1 MKAKGEGLATMRRL
15 ILFRHARAEPR
26 SPGGGDIERPL
37 SPRGRQDAAI
47 MGAVLA
53 RAGLAP
59 DLALV
64 SPARRARETWQC
76 ARDAFPAAAM
86 EVRKGL
92 YNAAP
97 EGVAAELEAWGDGAG
112 TVMVVG
118 HNPGLQELTVSLL
131 EGGDA
136 SAADFDR
143 VSADF
148 ATATAAALR
157 LDPGGRVA
165 VEGLFHVR
173 DHGGE
178 GG

>member
-1 MKAKGEGLATMRRL
+1 MRRL
-15 ILFRHARAEPR
+15 ILFRHAKAEPR
-26 SPGGGDIERPL
+26 SPGGQDIERPL
-37 SPRGRQDAAI
+37 SPRGRDDAAI

-64 SPARRARETWQC
+64 SPARRARDTWQW
-76 ARDAFPAAAM
+76 ARDAFPDAAM
-86 EVRKGL
+86 EVRSGL

-97 EGVAAELEAWGDGAG
+97 EGVAAELDAGTDGAG

-118 HNPGLQELTVSLL
+118 HNPGLQELAVSLL
-131 EGGDA
+131 SDGDA
-136 SAADFDR
+136 SAADIDR

-148 ATATAAALR
+148 ATATAVALR
-157 LDPGGRVA
+157 IDVDGRVA
-165 VEGLFHVR
+165 IEGLFHVR

>member
-1 MKAKGEGLATMRRL
+1 MRRL

-26 SPGGGDIERPL
+26 SPGGQDIARPL
-37 SPRGRQDAAI
+37 APRGRDDAAI

-59 DLALV
+59 DLVLV
-64 SPARRARETWQC
+64 SPARRARETWQY
-76 ARDAFPAAAM
+76 AQSAFPEVAM

-97 EGVAAELEAWGDGAG
+97 EGVAAELDAGADGAG

-118 HNPGLQELTVSLL
+118 HNPSLQELAVALL

-136 SAADFDR
+136 PAADIDR

-157 LDPGGRVA
+157 IDADGRA
-165 VEGLFHVR
+165 SIEGLFHVR

>member
-1 MKAKGEGLATMRRL
+1 MRRL
-15 ILFRHARAEPR
+15 ILFRHAKAEPR
-26 SPGGGDIERPL
+26 SPGGEDIARPL
-37 SPRGRQDAAI
+37 ASRGRDDAAI

-59 DLALV
+59 DLVLV
-64 SPARRARETWQC
+64 SPARRARETWQY
-76 ARDAFPAAAM
+76 ARGPFPGVAV

-97 EGVAAELEAWGDGAG
+97 EGVAAELEAGTDGAG

-118 HNPGLQELTVSLL
+118 HNPSLQELAVSLL

-136 SAADFDR
+136 PTSDIDR
-143 VSADF
+143 LSADF

-157 LDPGGRVA
+157 IDPSGRPSI
-165 VEGLFHVR
+165 EGLFHVR